1 MVRSCRCRSRRK
13 GTCADLTSFAVA
25 RMMGVGRWVGA
36 RPRDGRRPARRF
48 CKGVRFLRERRA
60 GRFENLLVVLAGEG
74 HCLCL
79 FFFWM
84 VGIKKRFLFEVRICV
99 CREKVGV
106 EGLVGN
112 LDAFNDNRVLLL
124 FSLAGNVYAR
134 SGRLP
139 CFHSLWPQVFQSELM
154 RLDQPTAREHS
165 PMLTMII

>member
-13 GTCADLTSFAVA
+13 GTCADLTSFAMA

-36 RPRDGRRPARRF
+36 GRRPARRF

-60 GRFENLLVVLAGEG
+60 GRFENLLVVLDGEG
-74 HCLCL
+74 HCVCL
-79 FFFWM
+79 FFFSM

-106 EGLVGN
+106 EWLVGN

>member
-13 GTCADLTSFAVA
+13 GTRADLTSFAVA

-36 RPRDGRRPARRF
+36 GRRPARRF

-60 GRFENLLVVLAGEG
+60 GRFENLLVVLDGEG
-74 HCLCL
+74 HCVCL

-84 VGIKKRFLFEVRICV
+84 AGIKKRFLFEVRICV

-139 CFHSLWPQVFQSELM
+139 CFHSLWPQVFQSELI

>member
-1 MVRSCRCRSRRK
+1 MVRSCCCRSRRK
-13 GTCADLTSFAVA
+13 GACADSADFAVA
-25 RMMGVGRWVGA
+25 RTVGVGRWVGT
-36 RPRDGRRPARRF
+36 RPRDGRRPARRL

-60 GRFENLLVVLAGEG
+60 GRFQNLLVVLDGEG

-84 VGIKKRFLFEVRICV
+84 VGIKKRLFFEVRICV
-99 CREKVGV
+99 CGEKVVV
-106 EGLVGN
+106 EELVGD
-112 LDAFNDNRVLLL
+112 LDAFDDNRVFLL
-124 FSLAGNVYAR
+124 FSLAGNFYAG

-139 CFHSLWPQVFQSELM
+139 CCHSLWSRVFQSELM

>member
-1 MVRSCRCRSRRK
+1 M
-13 GTCADLTSFAVA
+13 
-25 RMMGVGRWVGA
+25 
-36 RPRDGRRPARRF
+36 
-48 CKGVRFLRERRA
+48 RERRA
-60 GRFENLLVVLAGEG
+60 GRFENLLVVLDGEG
-74 HCLCL
+74 HCVCL

-84 VGIKKRFLFEVRICV
+84 VGIKKIFLFEVRICV

-139 CFHSLWPQVFQSELM
+139 CFHSLWPQVFQSELI

>member
-36 RPRDGRRPARRF
+36 GRRPARRF
-48 CKGVRFLRERRA
+48 CKGVRFLRETRA
-60 GRFENLLVVLAGEG
+60 GRFENLLVVLDGEG

-99 CREKVGV
+99 CRVKVGV

-139 CFHSLWPQVFQSELM
+139 CFHSLWSRVFQSELI
-154 RLDQPTAREHS
+154 RLDQPTVREHS

>member
-1 MVRSCRCRSRRK
+1 MVRSYRCRSRRK

-36 RPRDGRRPARRF
+36 GRRPARRF

-60 GRFENLLVVLAGEG
+60 GRFENLLVVLDGEG
-74 HCLCL
+74 HCVCL

-84 VGIKKRFLFEVRICV
+84 VGIKKRFFFEVRICV
-99 CREKVGV
+99 CREEVGV

-124 FSLAGNVYAR
+124 FSLAGNVYTR

>member
-1 MVRSCRCRSRRK
+1 MVKDIVSVSS
-13 GTCADLTSFAVA
+13 SF
-25 RMMGVGRWVGA
+25 GWSGS
-36 RPRDGRRPARRF
+36 
-48 CKGVRFLRERRA
+48 
-60 GRFENLLVVLAGEG
+60 
-74 HCLCL
+74 
-79 FFFWM
+79 
-84 VGIKKRFLFEVRICV
+84 KKDSYSKYEFV

-139 CFHSLWPQVFQSELM
+139 CFHSLWPQVFQSELI